1 MDMTTF
7 LTTKVQPKI
16 EEILEQSIE
25 LEFGEEFEATGG
37 VKKKS
42 DPEHQLYD
50 YPDDPHYLTIS
61 QSLIIGMTQMSAGM
75 PVVTRPKRLIV
86 SALSRDIAG
95 TVIRA
100 IRELLTDVD
109 FAPLTDKPLCFG
121 IKGMTGVI
129 RSVDISNNL
138 ELKNMRHK
146 VALERV
152 KEAVNETKD
161 DASDQLKYL
170 SYRTSKMNRHA
181 LEKRIRDHLD
191 LLLSASI
198 YHLMMREEPEIGVWI
213 LKFTPEYM
221 LKPVMIKLPESYR
234 DDMTEITKNAA
245 EFKITLQCLRSLAIY
260 TDVLVAFGEDGP
272 PTHVPFFV
280 EWE

>member
-1 MDMTTF
+1 MTTF

-75 PVVTRPKRLIV
+75 PVVTRPKRLV
-86 SALSRDIAG
+86 LSGLSRDIAG
-95 TVIRA
+95 IVIRA

-152 KEAVNETKD
+152 KDAVQETKD
-161 DASDQLKYL
+161 DASYQLKYL
-170 SYRTSKMNRHA
+170 TYKTSKMKRDA
-181 LEKRIRDHLD
+181 LEERITDNLE
-191 LLLSASI
+191 LLWTAGI
-198 YHLMMREEPEIGVWI
+198 YHLMMREEPEIGVLI
-213 LKFTPEYM
+213 LKYAPKYM
-221 LKPVMIKLPESYR
+221 HEWVTRDLPESYR
-234 DDMTEITKNAA
+234 DDMTAITKAS
-245 EFKITLQCLRSLAIY
+245 EDFKITLQCLRSLAIY
-260 TDVLVAFGEDGP
+260 TDKLVAFGEDGP
-272 PTHVPFFV
+272 LTHLPFFV

>member
-1 MDMTTF
+1 MDMKTF

-16 EEILEQSIE
+16 EEILEQAVE

-75 PVVTRPKRLIV
+75 PVTVRPKKLVV
-86 SALSRDIAG
+86 SGLSRDIAG
-95 TVIRA
+95 AVIRA
-100 IRELLTDVD
+100 IRELLTDQD
-109 FAPLTDKPLCFG
+109 FKPLSEKSLCFG

-152 KEAVNETKD
+152 KDAVNETKD
-161 DASDQLKYL
+161 DASYQLKYL
-170 SYRTSKMNRHA
+170 TYKTSKMKRED
-181 LEKRIRDHLD
+181 LEVRITDNLD
-191 LLLSASI
+191 LLLTAGI
-198 YHLMMREEPEIGVWI
+198 YHLMMREEPEIGVLI
-213 LKFTPEYM
+213 LKYAPTYM
-221 LKPVMIKLPESYR
+221 HEWVKRDLPESYL
-234 DDMTEITKNAA
+234 DDMNDLTKNSA
-245 EFKITLQCLRSLAIY
+245 EFKTTLQCLRSLAIF
-260 TDVLVAFGEDGP
+260 TDKLVAFGENGP
-272 PTHVPFFV
+272 PTHIPFFK

>member
-1 MDMTTF
+1 MDMKTF

-16 EEILEQSIE
+16 EEILEQSVE

-61 QSLIIGMTQMSAGM
+61 QSLIIGLTQMSAGM
-75 PVVTRPKRLIV
+75 PVTPRPKRLMV

-95 TVIRA
+95 AVIRA

-109 FAPLTDKPLCFG
+109 FAPITDKPLCFG

-146 VALERV
+146 VALERL
-152 KEAVNETKD
+152 KEAVKEVED
-161 DASDQLKYL
+161 DGTDQLKYL
-170 SYRTSKMNRHA
+170 TYRTSKM
-181 LEKRIRDHLD
+181 KRDELKERIVNNLD
-191 LLLSASI
+191 LLLMSGI
-198 YHLMMREEPEIGVWI
+198 YHLMIREEPEISVLI
-213 LKFTPEYM
+213 LKFLPEYLVDPLTKRM
-221 LKPVMIKLPESYR
+221 PEAYR
-234 DDMTEITKNAA
+234 ADMTEITKASE
-245 EFKITLQCLRSLAIY
+245 EFKITCQCLRSLVIF
-260 TDVLVAFGEDGP
+260 TDKLVAFGENGP
-272 PTHVPFFV
+272 PTDIPLFV

>member
-1 MDMTTF
+1 MDMKAF
-7 LTTKVQPKI
+7 LTTKVQSKI
-16 EEILEQSIE
+16 EEILEQAVE
-25 LEFGEEFEATGG
+25 LEFGEEFEASGEA
-37 VKKKS
+37 KKKS
-42 DPEHQLYD
+42 DQDHQLYD
-50 YPDDPHYLTIS
+50 YPDDPHYLSIS

-75 PVVTRPKRLIV
+75 PVVTRPRRLIV

-95 TVIRA
+95 AVIRA

-109 FAPLTDKPLCFG
+109 FAPLTDKPLCVG

-152 KEAVNETKD
+152 KDAVQETKD
-161 DASDQLKYL
+161 DASYKLKYL
-170 SYRTSKMNRHA
+170 TYKTSKMKRDA
-181 LEKRIRDHLD
+181 LEERIKDNLE
-191 LLLSASI
+191 LLWTAGI

-213 LKFTPEYM
+213 LKFSPGYM
-221 LKPVMIKLPESYR
+221 VRSVMKNLPDSYR
-234 DDMTEITKNAA
+234 EDMTAITKASE

-260 TDVLVAFGEDGP
+260 TDKLVAFGEDGP
-272 PTHVPFFV
+272 PTHVPFFI